1 MILVDLLD
9 PQRFCCG
16 PERKRVTMRLIA
28 ENLCGERG
36 GEPVFS
42 GIDFQLGSGEALIV
56 TGANGSGK
64 STLLRIV
71 AGLLPAASG
80 SIRLDGCDPEEFP
93 SVASA
98 THYLGHG
105 NAMKTALSVDENLRF
120 WREFNGSPHLPIDE
134 ALDMV
139 GLPQVASLPYGY
151 LSTGQKRR
159 ISIAKLLVSYRPVWL
174 LDEPTAGL
182 DKASEHQFAALMR
195 AHLEDGGIIVAA
207 THIPLGLEGV
217 MTLPMTERH

>member
-1 MILVDLLD
+1 M
-9 PQRFCCG
+9 
-16 PERKRVTMRLIA
+16 PEFESGSIMRLIA
-28 ENLCGERG
+28 KQLSGERG

-42 GIDFQLGSGEALIV
+42 GVDFDLGEGEALIV
-56 TGANGSGK
+56 TGPNGSGK

-71 AGLLPAASG
+71 SGLLPAAAG
-80 SIRLDGCDPEEFP
+80 AIRLDGENPEEYP

-98 THYLGHG
+98 LHYLGHG

-120 WREFNGSPHLPIDE
+120 WQNFDGQPHLAIPD

-139 GLPQVASLPYGY
+139 GLPQVASLPYGV

-159 ISIAKLLVSYRPVWL
+159 ISIAKLLISYRPIWL

-182 DKASEHQFAALMR
+182 DKASENQFAALMR
-195 AHLEDGGIIVAA
+195 AHLEDGGMILAA
-207 THIPLGLEGV
+207 THIPLGLDGV
-217 MTLPMTERH
+217 KTLDMGAYA